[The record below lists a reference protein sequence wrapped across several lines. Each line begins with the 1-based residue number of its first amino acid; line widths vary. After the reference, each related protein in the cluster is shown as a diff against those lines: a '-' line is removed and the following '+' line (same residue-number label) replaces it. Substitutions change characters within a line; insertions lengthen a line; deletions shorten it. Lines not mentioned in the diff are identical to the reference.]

1 VAGGFHSG
9 NVWNCWR
16 RGPQLPDPV
25 SIAPPYSVFCKLL
38 SPHTHVDTNPGFQGT
53 EDGAALRAVQAG
65 LGWEVR
71 RQARSLLSIA
81 GTTIELYSCIDCT
94 ATSVDPR
101 GRRCWAGTKTP
112 PFGGVRSIYLDT
124 ENIQNQTPA
133 RICMHRKVSF
143 FRSMKLTRNRS
154 FILLKIQ
161 RQFLRVFACNQ
172 QKFILTQNH
181 VHDAVPAQRPSD
193 RETGRLR

>member
-1 VAGGFHSG
+1 MRAITRSRENSYGSG
-9 NVWNCWR
+9 AAKFTFPCSARKMNMCFSDTR
-16 RGPQLPDPV
+16 ASPE
-25 SIAPPYSVFCKLL
+25 KLL
-38 SPHTHVDTNPGFQGT
+38 YKPQIFASVVGLDTFWT
-53 EDGAALRAVQAG
+53 LRLQPVYPADACC
-65 LGWEVR
+65 
-71 RQARSLLSIA
+71 SMFNLLVA
-81 GTTIELYSCIDCT
+81 YGPCIY
-94 ATSVDPR
+94 SVDPR
-101 GRRCWAGTKTP
+101 GGRWAGTKTP

-172 QKFILTQNH
+172 QKFLLTQNH
-181 VHDAVPAQRPSD
+181 VHDAVPAQWPKI
-193 RETGRLR
+193 